1 MYLLWFFIAKWKFV
15 LAVLHSLLNY
25 VLLFL
30 VVYFLYFCLLLDR
43 YYFLPVSYFIFT
55 QKAWEML
62 TGMFLISLLVAVCL
76 LLLVRFLI
84 KHQQQKAL
92 TRNMTQ
98 IGPCHPIWGHLHL
111 VSNDFR
117 CYWTTWE
124 ILKWMTVHHVQI
136 YSPCWYF

>member
-1 MYLLWFFIAKWKFV
+1 MIFHCQMKICPCSSTFFVELCFIIPRGP
-15 LAVLHSLLNY
+15 LSL
-25 VLLFL
+25 F
-30 VVYFLYFCLLLDR
+30 FWTLDR